1 MCALFHQSVLAITNS
16 MVDQGFW
23 RISAI
28 TRVCERNHTQKCAGA
43 L

>member
-1 MCALFHQSVLAITNS
+1 MCALFHQSVRAITNS
-16 MVDQGFW
+16 MMDLRFL